1 MIKIK
6 DLNKSYGNVEVYKN
20 FNLEVRDSE
29 VLCILGESGCGKT
42 TLLNCIANL
51 TEYDGQITNAKCAY
65 IFQKPRLVPN
75 LSVYENL
82 KLVCPDEKKV
92 DKILERVKLWN
103 RASAYPVE
111 LSGGEARR
119 VSIARAFLYSAD
131 VILMDEPFSSLDLKI
146 KYEMFALF
154 KDMKAEFNSTAI
166 FVTHDVEEA
175 IMLSDRIIVLDKGK
189 IKADI
194 EVKSATQSELRKKL
208 IATLLGNR
216 YIS

>member
-42 TLLNCIANL
+42 TLLNCIARL

-82 KLVCPDEKKV
+82 KLVCADEKKV
-92 DKILERVKLWN
+92 DKILERVKLWS
-103 RASAYPVE
+103 RAAAYPVE
-111 LSGGEARR
+111 ISGGEARR

-154 KDMKAEFNSTAI
+154 KEMKAEFNSTAV

-175 IMLSDRIIVLDKGK
+175 IMLSDRIIVLDKGI

-194 EVKSATQSELRKKL
+194 DVKSAEQSELRKKL

>member
-154 KDMKAEFNSTAI
+154 KDMKTEFNSTAI
-166 FVTHDVEEA
+166 FVTHDEEA
-175 IMLSDRIIVLDKGK
+175 IMLSDRIIVLDKGI

-208 IATLLGNR
+208 IVTLLGNR

>member
-42 TLLNCIANL
+42 TLLNCIARL

-82 KLVCPDEKKV
+82 KLVCADEKKV
-92 DKILERVKLWN
+92 DKILERVKLWS
-103 RASAYPVE
+103 RAAAYPVE

-154 KDMKAEFNSTAI
+154 KEMKAEFNSTAV

-175 IMLSDRIIVLDKGK
+175 IMLSDRIIVLDKGI

-194 EVKSATQSELRKKL
+194 DVKSAEQSELRKKL